1 MKCPALLLAFALG
14 LAASPLAAQHPDDE
28 DAMPAPGAQVG
39 MVADYD
45 APLGTVA
52 FQYRA
57 LIGPADATARAS
69 TTQTIKLGFE
79 TREFRSLYTA
89 FESTAKLEYSE
100 GGKVKIVNYSGR
112 PWTNPAKRMLLT
124 NIGGQYRR
132 DDGAG
137 SKPLLSDDL
146 ALLKKRD
153 ESVYCWLPALLGQD
167 YLCRR
172 PLGWVLER
180 QLGLFNLVRHPLLEG
195 KNRYFTGKLDESR
208 AREALT
214 DGGYDDAQIATLL
227 ARLAWVRIE
236 VDVNSGKLI
245 RYSIFGEISKQP
257 YTLEFEFK

>member
-1 MKCPALLLAFALG
+1 MKFPALLLACAVL
-14 LAASPLAAQHPDDE
+14 PLAAQHPDDE
-28 DAMPAPGAQVG
+28 DAVTAPGAQVG

-57 LIGPADATARAS
+57 LIGPAAATARPS

-79 TREFRSLYTA
+79 NREFSSLYTA
-89 FESTAKLEYSE
+89 FEATAKLEYAE
-100 GGKVKIVNYSGR
+100 AGKIKIVNYSGR

-124 NIGGQYRR
+124 NLAGQYRR

-180 QLGLFNLVRHPLLEG
+180 QLGLFNLVRHPLQQG
-195 KNRYFTGKLDESR
+195 KNKFFTGKLDASR
-208 AREALT
+208 AREAFA
-214 DGGYDDAQIATLL
+214 DGGYDETQVEALL

-236 VDVNSGKLI
+236 VDPTSGKLI
-245 RYSIFGEISKQP
+245 RFSIFGEISKQP
-257 YTLEFEFK
+257 YTLEFEFR